1 MAQYKSFAPKGSF
14 SDFQITAPDQSQQI
28 EKETARQLR
37 GRQAAQNFK
46 EKNDEIYLSALKLK
60 FSEEQAQRDE
70 NFEARIKSKKIHH
83 EQERLNY
90 QNQIQGEAIK
100 AQQKLKGFQDL
111 AEFSKT
117 AFQTYAQID
126 ETLKKNERAALHQIA
141 LDAGLDF
148 EDLQSIRGINQKLTR
163 SQFNQI
169 EFIQRKIEDGASD
182 AQINALYKAFE
193 KSGSSQWFN
202 VTALYQNSALSHSA
216 YIDQGLRDFFESF
229 EGKEEQPSIEQ
240 INAKAK
246 SLNAEFI
253 ESKFA
258 GARPEVLESSG
269 IYKEIRSNTRT
280 ILRGYHTANA
290 KEQAVK
296 LKNSRFKA
304 LATVHK
310 TDGMAGI
317 HREITT
323 NPSARS
329 RVETLE
335 WVENAVKTG
344 VITPD
349 KALDFITNKFD
360 QDQSLLERFPG
371 RPEVVS
377 LVEAVELQRKRAN
390 ANYRESVEIENAEK
404 AAAAF
409 KALNDE
415 LESTGGISEETF
427 RAQEEFLIQNGVN
440 PNVIKNFEHYSN
452 DAQASRIVDSQW
464 EARFEKSGTLPT
476 LEEINSFSKLDA
488 TTRNK
493 WVQLLNQRKQIEPQ
507 VKEHE
512 KSIRDQV
519 KAAPQIQALGSATPS
534 GTVAIMQTRMVQ
546 EFRRLLK
553 TTDPDAARAIVIE
566 KIQKLQADPA
576 AFDAKGNYTSIM
588 NELASD
594 RTRGQVDTAAL
605 NDAIDVIKNTPT
617 TRRDFKALT
626 TAMGGSVAINNIE
639 NLVKGRSTSALF
651 NNIANKLNMSPYE
664 LAETLDKAGN
674 LGILK
679 GPQASEWEKIIQQTV
694 ESNKGKRLRNTY
706 RETVERTYRANTL
719 GSGTNGRTAL
729 RGGFS
734 AGGATFSG
742 PVPAGAR
749 NAVLAVADQLGINPI
764 DLAAVISLETGGTFN
779 KDIQGGEGGNYK
791 GLIQFG
797 IPERA
802 TYGYRDGMSF
812 EEQMTGPVYRFLKD
826 RGVKPGHTV
835 QEIYAAILTGNV
847 ANIAKGGLDWKD
859 SNGTSV
865 RNALPRLSVGGGHY
879 ENALRFI
886 DQ

>member
-70 NFEARIKSKKIHH
+70 NFEAQIKSKKVHH

-100 AQQKLKGFQDL
+100 AQQKLKGFKDL

-253 ESKFA
+253 EAKFA

-280 ILRGYHTANA
+280 ILRGYHTANS
-290 KEQAVK
+290 KEQAIK
-296 LKNSRFKA
+296 LKNARFKT
-304 LATVHK
+304 LANVYK
-310 TDGMAGI
+310 TDRMAGI

-349 KALDFITNKFD
+349 KALDLITNKFD

-377 LVEAVELQRKRAN
+377 LVETVELQRKRAN
-390 ANYRESVEIENAEK
+390 ANYRERVEFENAEK

-415 LESTGGISEETF
+415 LESTGGISEEAF

-476 LEEINSFSKLDA
+476 LEEINNFSKLDA

-493 WVQLLNQRKQIEPQ
+493 WIQLLNQRKQIEPQ

-566 KIQKLQADPA
+566 KIQKLQADPS

-588 NELASD
+588 NELATDSA
-594 RTRGQVDTAAL
+594 RGKVDAAAL
-605 NDAIDVIKNTPT
+605 NDTIDVIKNTPT
-617 TRRDFKALT
+617 TRRDFKKLS
-626 TAMGGSVAINNIE
+626 TAMGASVVYGDLG
-639 NLVKGRSTSALF
+639 NLMNGRATSALF
-651 NNIANKLNMSPYE
+651 NNVANKLNMSPYE

-674 LGILK
+674 LGIIE
-679 GPQASEWEKIIQQTV
+679 GPQASEWDKIIRQTA
-694 ESNKGKRLRNTY
+694 ESNKGKRLRNTH
-706 RETVERTYRANTL
+706 REVVERTYRANTL
-719 GSGTNGRTAL
+719 DNRSGQTAPVRGSDLSKFRA
-729 RGGFS
+729 
-734 AGGATFSG
+734 AI
-742 PVPAGAR
+742 
-749 NAVLAVADQLGINPI
+749 INKE
-764 DLAAVISLETGGTFN
+764 S
-779 KDIQGGEGGNYK
+779 GGNYTIVNPDS
-791 GLIQFG
+791 GAIG
-797 IPERA
+797 IGQVMPYNVRPW
-802 TYGYRDGMSF
+802 TQKYLGR
-812 EEQMTGPVYRFLKD
+812 
-826 RGVKPGHTV
+826 
-835 QEIYAAILTGNV
+835 ILTPEEFRYNPGAQDAVVN
-847 ANIAKGGLDWKD
+847 GRFKD
-859 SNGTSV
+859 MLADQRAAGYTGELMIRRAASVWYSGKPDLWNNTRPQWSNGVQYPSIAEYTQSIW
-865 RNALPRLSVGGGHY
+865 NTFQSS
-879 ENALRFI
+879 N
-886 DQ
+886 

>member
-70 NFEARIKSKKIHH
+70 NFEAQIKSKKVHH

-193 KSGSSQWFN
+193 KSGSNQWFN
-202 VTALYQNSALSHSA
+202 VTALYQNSALSHAA

-253 ESKFA
+253 EAKFA

-280 ILRGYHTANA
+280 ILRGYHTANS
-290 KEQAVK
+290 KEQAIK
-296 LKNSRFKA
+296 LKNARFKT
-304 LATVHK
+304 LANVYK
-310 TDGMAGI
+310 TDKMAGI

-349 KALDFITNKFD
+349 KALDLITNKFD

-377 LVEAVELQRKRAN
+377 LVETVELQRKRAN
-390 ANYRESVEIENAEK
+390 ANYRERVEFENAEK

-415 LESTGGISEETF
+415 LESTGGISEEAF

-476 LEEINSFSKLDA
+476 LEEINNFSKLDA

-493 WVQLLNQRKQIEPQ
+493 WIQLLNQRKQIEPQ

-512 KSIRDQV
+512 NQ
-519 KAAPQIQALGSATPS
+519 
-534 GTVAIMQTRMVQ
+534 
-546 EFRRLLK
+546 F
-553 TTDPDAARAIVIE
+553 
-566 KIQKLQADPA
+566 
-576 AFDAKGNYTSIM
+576 
-588 NELASD
+588 
-594 RTRGQVDTAAL
+594 
-605 NDAIDVIKNTPT
+605 VIK
-617 TRRDFKALT
+617 
-626 TAMGGSVAINNIE
+626 
-639 NLVKGRSTSALF
+639 
-651 NNIANKLNMSPYE
+651 
-664 LAETLDKAGN
+664 
-674 LGILK
+674 
-679 GPQASEWEKIIQQTV
+679 
-694 ESNKGKRLRNTY
+694 
-706 RETVERTYRANTL
+706 
-719 GSGTNGRTAL
+719 
-729 RGGFS
+729 
-734 AGGATFSG
+734 
-742 PVPAGAR
+742 
-749 NAVLAVADQLGINPI
+749 
-764 DLAAVISLETGGTFN
+764 
-779 KDIQGGEGGNYK
+779 
-791 GLIQFG
+791 
-797 IPERA
+797 
-802 TYGYRDGMSF
+802 
-812 EEQMTGPVYRFLKD
+812 
-826 RGVKPGHTV
+826 
-835 QEIYAAILTGNV
+835 
-847 ANIAKGGLDWKD
+847 
-859 SNGTSV
+859 
-865 RNALPRLSVGGGHY
+865 
-879 ENALRFI
+879 
-886 DQ
+886 

>member
-28 EKETARQLR
+28 EKEAARQLR
-37 GRQAAQNFK
+37 GRQAAQSFK
-46 EKNDEIYLSALKLK
+46 EKNDAIYLSALKLK

-100 AQQKLKGFQDL
+100 AQQKLKGFKDL

-280 ILRGYHTANA
+280 ILRGYHTANS
-290 KEQAVK
+290 KEQAAK
-296 LKNSRFKA
+296 LKDGRFKA
-304 LATVHK
+304 LAAVHK

-390 ANYRESVEIENAEK
+390 ANYRESVEIQNAEK
-404 AAAAF
+404 AASAF

-415 LESTGGISEETF
+415 LESTGGISAESF
-427 RAQEEFLIQNGVN
+427 RSQEEFLLQNGVN

-452 DAQASRIVDSQW
+452 DAQASRLVDSQW

-566 KIQKLQADPA
+566 KIQKLQADPS

-588 NELASD
+588 NELATDSA
-594 RTRGQVDTAAL
+594 RGKVDAAAL
-605 NDAIDVIKNTPT
+605 NDTIDVIKNTPT
-617 TRRDFKALT
+617 TRRDFKKLS
-626 TAMGGSVAINNIE
+626 TAMGASVVYGDLG
-639 NLVKGRSTSALF
+639 NLMNGRATSALF
-651 NNIANKLNMSPYE
+651 NNVANKLNMSPYE

-674 LGILK
+674 LGIIE
-679 GPQASEWEKIIQQTV
+679 GPQASEWDKIIRQTA
-694 ESNKGKRLRNTY
+694 ESNKGKRLRNTH
-706 RETVERTYRANTL
+706 REVVERTYRANTL
-719 GSGTNGRTAL
+719 DNRSGQTAPVRGSDLSKFRA
-729 RGGFS
+729 
-734 AGGATFSG
+734 AI
-742 PVPAGAR
+742 
-749 NAVLAVADQLGINPI
+749 INKE
-764 DLAAVISLETGGTFN
+764 S
-779 KDIQGGEGGNYK
+779 GGNYTIVNPDS
-791 GLIQFG
+791 GAIG
-797 IPERA
+797 IGQVMPYNVRPW
-802 TYGYRDGMSF
+802 TQKYLGR
-812 EEQMTGPVYRFLKD
+812 
-826 RGVKPGHTV
+826 
-835 QEIYAAILTGNV
+835 ILTPEEFRYNPGAQDAVVN
-847 ANIAKGGLDWKD
+847 GRFKD
-859 SNGTSV
+859 MLADQRAAGYTGELMIRRAASVWYSGKPDLWNNTRPQWSNGVQYPSIAEYTQSIW
-865 RNALPRLSVGGGHY
+865 NTFQSS
-879 ENALRFI
+879 N
-886 DQ
+886 